1 MTLPFTPS
9 GSSPRG
15 FSTRNADK
23 PLWRAFGSITGSV
36 RQITRMKSDWSAN
49 VHQYLL
55 PVMSQSSPSRTARQ
69 EMLAT
74 SDPAFGSD
82 SENAPRNSPRAM
94 RGRYSAFFSG
104 ARPFSAPIRPLP
116 RAIRLPTL
124 IQPRES
130 CSATRQYS

>member
-1 MTLPFTPS
+1 MK
-9 GSSPRG
+9 
-15 FSTRNADK
+15 ADR
-23 PLWRAFGSITGSV
+23 PLWRALGSTTGSV
-36 RQITRMKSDWSAN
+36 RQITRMKSASSAK

-55 PVMSQSSPSRTARQ
+55 PVMTQSSPSRTARH
-69 EMLAT
+69 EILAT
-74 SDPAFGSD
+74 SEPALGSD

-104 ARPFSAPIRPLP
+104 VSAFSAPIRPLP

-124 IQPRES
+124 IQPRDS